1 MNSEDENKE
10 IIIAK
15 VTAMVVLF
23 SASTICGLAP
33 FKLSKWFNWGD
44 NNTNTG
50 ASKVVALL
58 LSFGGGVLLSTTF
71 CHLLPDV
78 QENIRKL
85 QEKEMFP
92 ILRFDA
98 APLLLCAGF
107 FMVYFI
113 EEAVHWYMHK
123 REHDMALKAEKAE
136 NAFQRGRSSRNSMM
150 SHNKKKLSDAENPE
164 NGNGVKTELE
174 QPEVENENF
183 KKYEDLQ
190 EHHDKY
196 HHNPNMPHSHIPH
209 EEDSFSS
216 NMRGLLIV
224 LALSIHEL
232 FEGLAVGLESSSST
246 VWYMFGAVSAHKYV
260 IAFCI
265 GVELVVNKTKT
276 WLGITYILIYSFVS
290 ALGIGIGIILVNGTN
305 ADDMEVPSA
314 ILQGLAAGT
323 LLFVVFFEILC
334 KDKSGL
340 PQFLAVLV
348 GFVAI
353 FGIQILTEPANKT
366 VT

>member
-1 MNSEDENKE
+1 MSSIALSSHPHKSDDENHH
-10 IIIAK
+10 IIVAK
-15 VTAMVVLF
+15 VTAMAVLF
-23 SASTICGLAP
+23 SVSTLCGLAP
-33 FKLSKWFNWGD
+33 FKLSQWFHWSQKDTKSSGI
-44 NNTNTG
+44 
-50 ASKVVALL
+50 VMPML

-78 QENIRKL
+78 HENVRNLTERGLLPHLK
-85 QEKEMFP
+85 
-92 ILRFDA
+92 FDL
-98 APLLLCAGF
+98 APLLMAGGF

-113 EEAVHWYMHK
+113 EETVHWYMHR
-123 REHDMALKAEKAE
+123 REHRMEKADAE
-136 NAFQRGRSSRNSMM
+136 EAFKRGRSTRNSIC
-150 SHNKKKLSDAENPE
+150 NGANGKENLE
-164 NGNGVKTELE
+164 NGTEPITINVMEAL
-174 QPEVENENF
+174 PV
-183 KKYEDLQ
+183 
-190 EHHDKY
+190 
-196 HHNPNMPHSHIPH
+196 IH
-209 EEDSFSS
+209 EKHQHTHLPQDEDSFQA

-348 GFVAI
+348 GFGTIFAI
-353 FGIQILTEPANKT
+353 QVLTEPKMET
-366 VT
+366 PILKVGQ